1 MNYAFSVSF
10 LFFFFFL
17 PKVLCRCFKWLV
29 SYYTHN
35 GESDFRNTILGG
47 VASRY
52 FCPLLWPAKI
62 TIFCRVSLLSFEPL
76 PWIKAL
82 SLRFLERKIIASQH
96 EVKDIFL
103 SWNVDNLFQTTGI
116 GAEATCMMEVRKCMT
131 AEPQHLQWAVREKI
145 NFLNDCFLADS
156 CRAHW
161 QLVEVCVKF
170 PFPCERRKIRGFKTK
185 SLMFHLLL
193 SFFWWPVFF
202 VDTIFAVNWV

>member
-1 MNYAFSVSF
+1 MYCHELCLLSQLPS
-10 LFFFFFL
+10 FFFFL

-96 EVKDIFL
+96 EVKDIFYLGMWIICFKLLASVLKQPAWWKSENVWQQNL
-103 SWNVDNLFQTTGI
+103 S
-116 GAEATCMMEVRKCMT
+116 TCSG
-131 AEPQHLQWAVREKI
+131 Q
-145 NFLNDCFLADS
+145 
-156 CRAHW
+156 
-161 QLVEVCVKF
+161 CVK
-170 PFPCERRKIRGFKTK
+170 RST
-185 SLMFHLLL
+185 
-193 SFFWWPVFF
+193 FWTIVF
-202 VDTIFAVNWV
+202 